1 MTMIRSVFAAL
12 LRHPSDLPSRLSS
25 LAGAA
30 LMLASAS
37 AQQVAPPASPTTE
50 PKPVPVQLQIAPQQ
64 KSADNEVVVLNPF
77 EVNTDKDDGFVATN
91 AGSATKL
98 GLDMADMSAAY
109 SVMTG
114 EFIEA
119 LGITDLKEAILW
131 STNGSPVFD
140 GQGADLF
147 NIPSLANVR
156 GVGLHTGQ
164 QRDFFLT
171 GSISDTYN
179 TERIEFGR
187 GPNAVLFNVGAN
199 DALGGGISFVGK
211 RARFDRDSTNLKLT
225 TGSWDYYRTEIDVN
239 QRLTERFALR
249 LNLLGHNRGG
259 YIDGEFEDRYG
270 ITLAGTY
277 RFRPRTELRFEV
289 SYDYTERSNP
299 GLGLYDNLSGWD
311 GSTTFNGRLTNAMFS
326 GNATPGTVY
335 GLTFNGEPQGV
346 NRETSNRYIYDPTSG
361 TIMNWIHTAMTR
373 RGDDTNRTPI
383 YLDGVTRWT
392 RDGNAFLLPVNN
404 GGGSGGNT
412 RTPGMTAANG
422 GQAPFYY
429 ANGLPDT
436 RFNRQINGSSFRVPG
451 PRQTI
456 SPDEPLFT
464 QKNAAATLGFTHQM
478 GDKLFFD
485 VGANFTRTANLPVN
499 HQLGMRTLAIDLN
512 RTLPNGATNP
522 NYLQAYSQADPRYY
536 KRTTDNGAI
545 RANAAYI
552 TDLGKW
558 GNYTFSFTLGGNIRD
573 TVHRQY
579 IRSVA
584 LATDPREWA
593 AQTLTMRYYLNND
606 FRSFIDSNA
615 TSLYDVLP
623 LSGGNSG
630 YTTSNVTVRPRWVLN
645 DWYNQDESTLSAIFA
660 FAGKY
665 FNNRLVVTPGIRLDR
680 QTTYRRNRPTN
691 AGFLPSDPNWDGV
704 TLTDAYWRPD
714 APDGWLTM
722 RLGNRPTSGGVNSV
736 NPANPV
742 FNGIPF
748 RNDYNAPEWSKDIL
762 AKNVGATYHL
772 FKWASLKLNWADS
785 YKPSDAGRLQITGEF
800 ADPETGTSY
809 EGGLTMSFFGGRLIA
824 TPRYYWNN
832 VDNLLGD
839 PPTTSPINTL
849 IGSKAWNE
857 PSASAVNPFDYAGVP
872 GQDAF
877 SRTNKGVELELV
889 GRITKAWRLSASFGN
904 AERTDYDRW
913 QNTQAYVSGRANEF
927 KQVLEAAGGRLD
939 TSGSFSTLQ
948 SPSAPGYAVA
958 DPAITNAMITAAGG
972 NTTTRTNAVTAY
984 NNIWTQYDV
993 ISTLKDTVGLKR
1005 FTVNLFTDYAI
1016 QTGRLKGLRAGL
1028 GVRFVDKDIAGYRS
1042 GDSIAN
1048 PAFNA
1053 ALPVSATNTPYIDDP
1068 AVDANTPVWIKRP
1081 WEATLT
1087 LDYTRRLKSG
1097 WRYLDGKEATVRLII
1112 RNLTNNQM
1120 VSYQDDGVVLR
1131 APNGD
1136 YSLGYREAVPGR
1148 LANFQ
1153 RPINFELT
1161 VGLNL

>member
-1 MTMIRSVFAAL
+1 MTKIRCVFAAL
-12 LRHPSDLPSRLSS
+12 ARRPSGLPARLSS

-30 LMLASAS
+30 LLLASAS
-37 AQQVAPPASPTTE
+37 AQQVAPPAVPAAESR
-50 PKPVPVQLQIAPQQ
+50 PVPVEIQTAVQ
-64 KSADNEVVVLNPF
+64 KKSPDNDVVVLNPF

-211 RARFDRDSTNLKLT
+211 RARFDRDSSNLKLT

-239 QRLTERFALR
+239 QRLTERFAVR
-249 LNLLGHNRGG
+249 MNLLGHNRGG

-326 GNATPGTVY
+326 GNATAGAVY

-383 YLDGVTRWT
+383 YLDGITRWT

-404 GGGSGGNT
+404 GGGSGGNS

-436 RFNRQINGSSFRVPG
+436 RFNRQINGSSFRVPN

-522 NYLQAYSQADPRYY
+522 NYLQAYSQAEPRYY

-593 AQTLTMRYYLNND
+593 AQTLTMRYYLNSD
-606 FRSFIDSNA
+606 FRSFIDDSA

-665 FNNRLVVTPGIRLDR
+665 FNNRLVVTPGHPPRPADHLPPQSSDQRGILCPAIR
-680 QTTYRRNRPTN
+680 
-691 AGFLPSDPNWDGV
+691 
-704 TLTDAYWRPD
+704 
-714 APDGWLTM
+714 
-722 RLGNRPTSGGVNSV
+722 
-736 NPANPV
+736 
-742 FNGIPF
+742 
-748 RNDYNAPEWSKDIL
+748 
-762 AKNVGATYHL
+762 
-772 FKWASLKLNWADS
+772 
-785 YKPSDAGRLQITGEF
+785 
-800 ADPETGTSY
+800 TGTASP
-809 EGGLTMSFFGGRLIA
+809 S
-824 TPRYYWNN
+824 
-832 VDNLLGD
+832 
-839 PPTTSPINTL
+839 PTRT
-849 IGSKAWNE
+849 
-857 PSASAVNPFDYAGVP
+857 GVP
-872 GQDAF
+872 TL
-877 SRTNKGVELELV
+877 RT
-889 GRITKAWRLSASFGN
+889 
-904 AERTDYDRW
+904 
-913 QNTQAYVSGRANEF
+913 
-927 KQVLEAAGGRLD
+927 GG
-939 TSGSFSTLQ
+939 
-948 SPSAPGYAVA
+948 
-958 DPAITNAMITAAGG
+958 
-972 NTTTRTNAVTAY
+972 
-984 NNIWTQYDV
+984 
-993 ISTLKDTVGLKR
+993 
-1005 FTVNLFTDYAI
+1005 
-1016 QTGRLKGLRAGL
+1016 
-1028 GVRFVDKDIAGYRS
+1028 
-1042 GDSIAN
+1042 
-1048 PAFNA
+1048 
-1053 ALPVSATNTPYIDDP
+1053 
-1068 AVDANTPVWIKRP
+1068 
-1081 WEATLT
+1081 
-1087 LDYTRRLKSG
+1087 
-1097 WRYLDGKEATVRLII
+1097 
-1112 RNLTNNQM
+1112 
-1120 VSYQDDGVVLR
+1120 
-1131 APNGD
+1131 
-1136 YSLGYREAVPGR
+1136 
-1148 LANFQ
+1148 
-1153 RPINFELT
+1153 
-1161 VGLNL
+1161 